1 MLRKVATAGVSLA
14 LGTGAALGVAA
25 CGEDRGEVEIEGG
38 TGTGKTGTGK
48 TGTATSGGG
57 HTSPRTD
64 TSKTETSP

>member
-25 CGEDRGEVEIEGG
+25 CGEDRGEVQIEGG
-38 TGTGKTGTGK
+38 TGTGK